1 MLLHIIS
8 AKNGHFNLSA
18 LRMTQCG
25 GDSFASVEAKPG
37 PIQLKRWRTTK
48 F

>member
-8 AKNGHFNLSA
+8 AKTGHFNLSA
-18 LRMTQCG
+18 LRMMQCD
-25 GDSFASVEAKPG
+25 GDPFASVEAKLG
-37 PIQLKRWRTTK
+37 PVQLKGWRTTK